1 MILIGSTTL
10 GIGSS
15 ISYKCHF
22 SNSLRRGFYSKA
34 HSKHLCVNGG
44 EDGKKKRVVVVGSGW
59 AGLAAAN
66 HLCNQ
71 GFDTTVLEPSNNF
84 GGADIHGIRGY
95 WRPYKNIFGLV
106 DELGIAPFTN
116 WTAPAH
122 YSVDGLEVKFPL
134 FQDLPQLP
142 TPLGTLIYPEF
153 PQLPLLDRLT
163 SLLLMAAV
171 IDFDNTDTA
180 WRKYDSITARE
191 LFRQFSCSGKLY
203 SSILNPLLQVGLYAP
218 AEQCSAAATLG
229 ILYYTIL
236 AHQNDFNLV
245 WCRGTVKERIFQPW
259 MDLLESKGC
268 KFVGRRKLTDVIV
281 DDDTNCLSDI
291 LCGRERY
298 EADAVVFAVEIS
310 VLQELIRNS
319 AALYTKEEFVKVLNL
334 RSVDLLTVKLW
345 FDRKVNIPTASNS
358 CSALDNSFG
367 WSFFNLN
374 AIQDEY
380 KDESVTVLQAD
391 FYHANELLPLNDEVI
406 VEKVKSYL
414 STCIKDFENAIVV
427 KKEIGKFPE
436 SLTHFFPGSYKYMMR
451 GFTSFPNVFM
461 AGDWIINRHGSWS
474 QEKSYVTGLEAAN
487 RVVDFLEEGSFAKIV
502 PVDEE
507 EPHVEALRGL
517 NRRIDEIR
525 SQLPFNGFFL

>member
-1 MILIGSTTL
+1 MEERMERRK
-10 GIGSS
+10 GSS
-15 ISYKCHF
+15 
-22 SNSLRRGFYSKA
+22 SLA
-34 HSKHLCVNGG
+34 PV
-44 EDGKKKRVVVVGSGW
+44 
-59 AGLAAAN
+59 GLA
-66 HLCNQ
+66 
-71 GFDTTVLEPSNNF
+71 
-84 GGADIHGIRGY
+84 
-95 WRPYKNIFGLV
+95 
-106 DELGIAPFTN
+106 
-116 WTAPAH
+116 
-122 YSVDGLEVKFPL
+122 
-134 FQDLPQLP
+134 
-142 TPLGTLIYPEF
+142 
-153 PQLPLLDRLT
+153 LPLLITSAIRDLIPLFLNQAIILVVLIFMEFVVTGVPIRIYLASLMSLV
-163 SLLLMAAV
+163 SLLSQTGQHLLIIQLTGWSSCVGKISTIPRSASTANSSRNLNLSRI

-229 ILYYTIL
+229 ILYYTVL

-406 VEKVKSYL
+406 GEKVKSYL

>member
-1 MILIGSTTL
+1 MILIGSTL

-15 ISYKCHF
+15 ISYKPHF
-22 SNSLRRGFYSKA
+22 SNSLRTGFYIKA
-34 HSKHLCVNGG
+34 YSKHLCFNGG

-153 PQLPLLDRLT
+153 PQLPLVDRLT
-163 SLLLMAAV
+163 SLPLMAAV

-191 LFRQFSCSGKLY
+191 LFRQFGCSEKLY

-245 WCRGTVKERIFQPW
+245 WCRGTAKEMIFQPW
-259 MDLLESKGC
+259 IDLLESKGC
-268 KFVGRRKLTDVIV
+268 RFVGSRKITDVTV
-281 DDDTNCLSDI
+281 DDETNCLSDI

-298 EADAVVFAVEIS
+298 EADAIVFAVGIS

-358 CSALDNSFG
+358 CSTLDNSFG

-391 FYHANELLPLNDEVI
+391 FYHAIELLPLNDEAI

-427 KKEIGKFPE
+427 KKEIGRFPE

-502 PVDEE
+502 PVEE
-507 EPHVEALRGL
+507 DEPHVEALRGL